1 MRHSNHK
8 KQRRDIPM
16 RAADVVAKRL
26 YDAGCRWA
34 FGMPGGEVL
43 TLMDALEKAG
53 ITFVLCKHE
62 NAAGFMAEGT
72 YHRTGAP
79 GILLAT
85 VGPGALNGINV
96 VENARQDR
104 VPLIVLTG
112 CVDAHKAET
121 YTHQVLDQ
129 PQVFRPITKATF
141 TLNAMAAGVQ
151 ADKAVTIAME
161 GRPGPVH
168 IDVPIS
174 VADADA
180 QETGILRKPALP
192 VMPTGA
198 DFDSARSALASAKR
212 PIVVAGVDA
221 MTEGAEDVVRRA
233 ADLGI
238 PVVTTYKA
246 KGLLPESHT
255 NALGGAGL
263 SPKADT
269 ILLPLL
275 READLVLCIGYDPIE
290 MRDGWTNPW
299 DPASQTV
306 IDITAVPNHH
316 YMHHATYNIVGD
328 CAATVAA
335 LLPEDMGTLW
345 PAGEAAAAK
354 KALADAFAPSDDWG
368 PGQAIAIC
376 RNVLPD
382 DTLATADSGA
392 HRILLSQ
399 TWQCEFPRALTQSS
413 ALCTMGCAVPLA
425 MGAQIVEPDR
435 TVVSFSGDAGFLMVV
450 GELATAAEQ
459 DLKTIFVVFVDA
471 SLALIELKQRQR
483 QMKNTGVDFGRVDF
497 AAIAGAF
504 GGQGHSARSGPEL
517 EDALNKAMASD
528 TFSIIAVEIDRKAY
542 DGTF

>member
-1 MRHSNHK
+1 MRHLGAK
-8 KQRRDIPM
+8 TKGEDDPM
-16 RAADVVAKRL
+16 RAADVVARRL
-26 YDAGCRWA
+26 YEAGCRWA

-43 TLMDALEKAG
+43 TLMDALEEAG

-79 GILLAT
+79 GILVAT

-141 TLNAMAAGVQ
+141 TLDARAAGVM

-168 IDVPIS
+168 MDVPIS
-174 VADADA
+174 VADAEA
-180 QETGILRKPALP
+180 VETGVLRKPALP
-192 VMPTGA
+192 VAPTCEALVAARTALGA
-198 DFDSARSALASAKR
+198 AKR
-212 PIVVAGVDA
+212 PVIVAGVDA
-221 MTEGAEDVVRRA
+221 VTQGAEEVVCRA
-233 ADLGI
+233 ADLGV
-238 PVVTTYKA
+238 PVITTYKA
-246 KGLLPESHT
+246 KGLVPESHPQV
-255 NALGGAGL
+255 LGGAGL
-263 SPKADT
+263 SPKADKV
-269 ILLPLL
+269 LLPFL
-275 READLVLCIGYDPIE
+275 READVILCIGYDPIE
-290 MRDGWTNPW
+290 MRDGWADPW
-299 DPASQTV
+299 DPHAQTV
-306 IDITAVPNHH
+306 IDIMAEPNHH

-328 CAATVAA
+328 CAASVTA
-335 LLPEDMGTLW
+335 LLPDGFGPLW
-345 PAGEAAAAK
+345 QDGQMDKARD
-354 KALADAFAPSDDWG
+354 ALAQAFAPTDDWG
-368 PGQAIAIC
+368 PVQAIATC
-376 RNVLPD
+376 RAVLPAN
-382 DTLATADSGA
+382 TLATADSGA

-399 TWQCEFPRALTQSS
+399 MWQCEFPRALTQSS

-425 MGAQIVEPDR
+425 MGAQVVEPDR
-435 TVVSFSGDAGFLMVV
+435 TVVSFSGDAGFLMVA

-459 DLKTIFVVFVDA
+459 NLRTIFVVFVDA

-483 QMKNTGVDFGRVDF
+483 QMKNRGVDFGRVDF

-504 GGQGHSARSGPEL
+504 GGQGHKARSKGEL
-517 EDALNKAMASD
+517 ESALRAAMAAD

-542 DGTF
+542 DGAF